1 MSIQPYIVGICGGSA
16 SGKTFLSRQLLA
28 RIPEEKVTFLSLD
41 EYYRPKSQ
49 QIHDDEG
56 LVNWDHPRT
65 ISFDELIKDVERLT
79 RGETI
84 EREEYTFNNP
94 HAIPAM
100 LTFRPAPIIVI
111 EGLFILHE
119 AKLRD
124 LINLKVFVDADDHI
138 RLDRRLRRDT
148 TERGQTMDQVLTDYT
163 KYVAPMYEQFVSP
176 HRQYC
181 DLIVPNNKH
190 MYKALDVLAHHLEYV
205 VKSQAL
211 EAKR

>member
-1 MSIQPYIVGICGGSA
+1 MSSQPYIVGICGGSA

-28 RIPEEKVTFLSLD
+28 RIPEKKVTFLSLD
-41 EYYRPKSQ
+41 EYYKPKDQ
-49 QIHDDEG
+49 QIHDEEG

-65 ISFDELIKDVERLT
+65 LSFDELQKDIESLRK
-79 RGETI
+79 GETI
-84 EREEYTFNNP
+84 QREEYTFNNP

-100 LTFRPAPIIVI
+100 LTFRPAPIIVV

-119 AKLRD
+119 KGLRD
-124 LINLKVFVDADDHI
+124 LFNLKVFVDADEHI

-176 HRQYC
+176 QRQYC

-190 MYKALDVLAHHLEYV
+190 MYKALDVLVNHLEAV
-205 VKSQAL
+205 L
-211 EAKR
+211 EGE

>member
-1 MSIQPYIVGICGGSA
+1 MSSQPYIVGICGGSA

-28 RIPEEKVTFLSLD
+28 RFPKEKITFLSLD
-41 EYYRPKSQ
+41 EYYKPKDQ
-49 QIHDDEG
+49 QVHDEEG

-65 ISFDELIKDVERLT
+65 LSFDELVKDIESLV

-84 EREEYTFNNP
+84 QREEYTFNNP

-100 LTFRPAPIIVI
+100 LTFRPAPVIVV

-119 AKLRD
+119 KALRD
-124 LINLKVFVDADDHI
+124 LFNLKVFVDADEHI

-176 HRQYC
+176 QRQHC

-190 MYKALDVLAHHLEYV
+190 MYKALDVLVNHLAV
-205 VKSQAL
+205 VL
-211 EAKR
+211 EGE